1 MDKEILEEELNKV
14 KAERDKY
21 KELYETTFKELE
33 ILKAN
38 KKRAGRKN
46 KLTEDKRVL
55 IKLYRCQGQTIKEL
69 AYSFGC
75 SEGTVCNVLKE

>member
-1 MDKEILEEELNKV
+1 MNKESLEEELNKV

-21 KELYETTFKELE
+21 KELYETTLKELE
-33 ILKAN
+33 TLKAN

-46 KLTEDKRVL
+46 KLTEEERVL
-55 IKLYRCQGQTIKEL
+55 IRIYRCQGQTVKQL
-69 AYSFGC
+69 AESFKC